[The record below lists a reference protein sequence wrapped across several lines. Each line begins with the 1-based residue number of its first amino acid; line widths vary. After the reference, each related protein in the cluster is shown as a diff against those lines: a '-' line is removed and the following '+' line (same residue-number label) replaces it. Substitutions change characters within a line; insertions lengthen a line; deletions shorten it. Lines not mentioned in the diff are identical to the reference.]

1 MSSIVI
7 AIPVYNEIESI
18 ETIIVGIREL
28 GFDFFVVDNN
38 STDGSWQK
46 ALEMGVKVYQRDE
59 FGDGYGCA
67 ILKAIQV
74 SVKLGYDYLA
84 FMDCDFSYK
93 AKDLGELIR
102 KREGYDLVLGNRDYK
117 NVEWLR
123 RIGNYLLNLIASLLF
138 VQKIKDLNTGMRV
151 IRLESFVKHLSALD
165 MGMVSQITCV
175 AKREKLKILE
185 IPIAYD
191 IRLGKSKLSVFK
203 DGLIILNRIIV
214 EKYK

>member
-67 ILKAIQV
+67 ILKAIRV

-93 AKDLGELIR
+93 
-102 KREGYDLVLGNRDYK
+102 
-117 NVEWLR
+117 
-123 RIGNYLLNLIASLLF
+123 
-138 VQKIKDLNTGMRV
+138 
-151 IRLESFVKHLSALD
+151 
-165 MGMVSQITCV
+165 
-175 AKREKLKILE
+175 
-185 IPIAYD
+185 
-191 IRLGKSKLSVFK
+191 
-203 DGLIILNRIIV
+203 
-214 EKYK
+214 